1 MTELE
6 STIKMR
12 LEQSGVDNLK
22 EYAKILKKTARYKDF
37 GVYLAALV
45 RDIVFGKEE
54 VDSWK
59 RKHGVNGCDATTLI
73 EQALSELEVLV

>member
-22 EYAKILKKTARYKDF
+22 EYSKILKKTAHYKDF
-37 GVYLAALV
+37 SVYLTALV

-59 RKHGVNGCDATTLI
+59 RKHGIDSCEATTLI
-73 EQALSELEVLV
+73 ERALDELEVLV

>member
-12 LEQSGVDNLK
+12 LEQSGIDNLK
-22 EYAKILKKTARYKDF
+22 EYAKILKKSARYNDF

-59 RKHGVNGCDATTLI
+59 RKYRVDSYDAITLI